1 MGYSK
6 RLKRVVY
13 DTSILMLLYD
23 GVDVFE
29 ESASLLLSS
38 PECVIPSQVVK
49 ELKRLAER
57 TSSIHRRRAAR
68 LALEAIERKKCRIV
82 NIEASNTDDAIISIV
97 VNDPEA
103 IVATADNEL
112 QRRLREIGLPNIYYR
127 RSRHGLMLE
136 GA

>member
-38 PECVIPSQVVK
+38 PECIIPSQVVE
-49 ELKRLAER
+49 ELRRLAER
-57 TSSIHRRRAAR
+57 ASSIHRRRAAR

-82 NIEASNTDDAIISIV
+82 NIEADNTDDAIISIV

-112 QRRLREIGLPNIYYR
+112 RRRLREMGLPNIYYR

>member
-1 MGYSK
+1 MGFSK

-23 GVDVFE
+23 GVAVFD
-29 ESASLLLSS
+29 ESGSLLLSN
-38 PECVIPSQVVK
+38 PECIIPRQVED
-49 ELKRLAER
+49 ELKKLAESA
-57 TSSIHRRRAAR
+57 SSIHRRRAAR
-68 LALEAIERKKCRIV
+68 LALEAIRKRGCRV
-82 NIEASNTDDAIISIV
+82 VEVDADNTDDAIIAIV
-97 VNDPEA
+97 ASDPEA

-112 QRRLREIGLPNIYYR
+112 RRRLREMGLPNIYYR